1 MVHPFPDVQVSIQVL
16 ETQLCTSQLG
26 QGSRTANMK
35 LHEDKSIN
43 VLETTFNFKDDSKL
57 KKVTETGTSMDS
69 PDFTLLNL
77 LKFIK
82 NFVSENNMFDPQNP
96 TIIILNGEMEE
107 ALGIKALHV
116 EELREMVA
124 KHLFSVTG
132 DMPRIRTWFQPEMCW
147 APQVMTDLPNLTGL
161 YLPHPPV
168 ASDNH
173 DYIMDNNF
181 RQVLGE
187 LHLGKPK
194 VNEEGHLTY
203 KVRVVLRGVSSY
215 ILAKKTFLFDD
226 RHKFVCLVMNDPL
239 GTALEVGAFHRC
251 QLAAL
256 VMRKLKRVKDSHG
269 SQVNAAR
276 LIN

>member
-16 ETQLCTSQLG
+16 EAQLCTSQLG

-69 PDFTLLNL
+69 PDFTLLDL
-77 LKFIK
+77 LNFIK

-96 TIIILNGEMEE
+96 TIIILDGEMEE

-116 EELREMVA
+116 EELREMVVT
-124 KHLFSVTG
+124 HLFSVTG
-132 DMPRIRTWFQPEMCW
+132 DMPRIRSWFQPEMCW
-147 APQVMTDLPNLTGL
+147 APQVTTDLPNLTGL

-173 DYIMDNNF
+173 DYIVDNNL

-187 LHLGKPK
+187 LNLGKPK
-194 VNEEGHLTY
+194 VHEEGLTY
-203 KVRVVLRGVSSY
+203 KVRVVLCGVSSY
-215 ILAKKTFLFDD
+215 ILAKKTLLFDD

-256 VMRKLKRVKDSHG
+256 VMRKLKKVE
-269 SQVNAAR
+269 
-276 LIN
+276 